1 MKRIAGLA
9 SKKTEKFMKKTTL
22 LLAFLLVISSCAKRE
37 TRNMLTSGDY
47 DGAIINAVNG
57 LQGNKNAKGK
67 QDYVYM
73 LEEAYAKADERDLRN
88 IATWFK
94 DANPRNL
101 EQIYDTYINLNKRQ
115 EMIRPL
121 LPLKLLKE
129 GRDAKFPFSDYSD
142 QIVSSKNA
150 LAKYLYDNSKALLA
164 TKDKM
169 SFRRAYDDLVY
180 LNELSPNFKDV
191 PQLIETAKFK
201 GTDYVNVYTKNETN
215 MVIPVRLQ
223 DDLLDFSTYGL
234 NDKWTVYHSNKV
246 KGIDYDYGMIVNFRQ
261 INISPEQVKEKEF
274 QKEKQI
280 KDGVKNLV
288 DANGNVVK
296 DSLGKPIK
304 VDNFKTV
311 SISIYEF
318 AQFKACQVTAK
329 VDYIDFK
336 SNQLIDTFPIASEF
350 TFNHIYSRY
359 KGDKRACEQDYYPNF
374 DRRAVPFPSNEQM
387 VYDTGEDLKGK
398 LKTIISRNKFRKI

>member
-1 MKRIAGLA
+1 
-9 SKKTEKFMKKTTL
+9 MKKTTL

-57 LQGNKNAKGK
+57 LQGNKNSKGK

-223 DDLLDFSTYGL
+223 NDLLDFSTYGL

-274 QKEKQI
+274 QKEKQV

-311 SISIYEF
+311 RISIYEF

-336 SNQLIDTFPIASEF
+336 TNQLIDTFPIASEF

>member
-1 MKRIAGLA
+1 
-9 SKKTEKFMKKTTL
+9 MKKTTL

>member
-1 MKRIAGLA
+1 
-9 SKKTEKFMKKTTL
+9 MKKITL

-180 LNELSPNFKDV
+180 LNQLSPNFKDV

-201 GTDYVNVYTKNETN
+201 GTDFVNVYTKNETN

-296 DSLGKPIK
+296 DSLGNPIK
-304 VDNFKTV
+304 VDNLKTV

-336 SNQLIDTFPIASEF
+336 SNQLIDTFPLASEF
-350 TFNHIYSRY
+350 TFNHIYSKY

-398 LKTIISRNKFRKI
+398 LKTIISRNKFRKM